1 LSVISSP
8 RFSGGE
14 QNRNNRLD
22 KTQVDIQQRIL
33 TFVTRTN
40 WILFAVASAMGFLL
54 MPADFAGGI
63 LCGGLLVTA
72 NFHLLARTLKKAL
85 TPPHLTS
92 HNVVIAKYFI
102 RFVASGFIIFILI
115 AGHFVNPL
123 GLIIGLSVVVF
134 SIMLATLCELKK
146 LIFKEAV

>member
-1 LSVISSP
+1 M
-8 RFSGGE
+8 E
-14 QNRNNRLD
+14 
-22 KTQVDIQQRIL
+22 IQQRIL

-40 WILFAVASAMGFLL
+40 WILFVVASTLGFLL
-54 MPADFAGGI
+54 MPVDFAVGI

-72 NFHLLARTLKKAL
+72 NFHLLARTLRKAL

-102 RFVASGFIIFILI
+102 RFIASGFIIFILI
-115 AGHFVNPL
+115 AGNIVNPL

-134 SIMLATLCELKK
+134 SIMLATLCEIKK